1 MYGPPAGPEAAV
13 AATGAA
19 ATKIAATAP
28 SAITSARLYAPL
40 GALMCLMGAAY
51 VEQGKCGR

>member
-19 ATKIAATAP
+19 AMKMAATAP
-28 SAITSARLYAPL
+28 SAMTIARLYAPL
-40 GALMCLMGAAY
+40 GALMCLMRAEY
-51 VEQGKCGR
+51 VEQRKCGR